1 MLLAL
6 AILSAVIWFGLIFF
20 HGKFWQGGPIL
31 QPIPPQTHTATIAPE
46 VTVVIPARDEA
57 ESIETALSS
66 LLMQDYPG
74 KLSLILVNDRSEDA
88 TGALARALPDPHKRL
103 TVLDG
108 ADPEAGWS
116 GKLWAVSQGVAE
128 ANRQNAGTGGYV
140 MLTDADIVHAP
151 AHIATL
157 VAKAQTDALHMVSEM
172 VELQCESLAERA
184 LVPAFVFFFALLYPF
199 AKVNNPASRTAGAA
213 GGTILIR
220 RDTLA
225 EIGGIAALRGAL
237 IDDCTLASC
246 VKQNGGRL
254 YLGHSCL
261 AKSIRPYP
269 RAADVWNMIA
279 RTAYVQLHFSAIL
292 LVLTVLAMLVVWV
305 APGLLALFGHGV
317 VQWVGLATWL
327 TSMASFL
334 PTLRRFRI
342 SPLWALALPLVALF
356 YTAATLGSAL
366 NHYRGRGV
374 VWKNR
379 AYRDAIPNSGK
390 QTVNSP
396 TRDAASDSATPR
408 RSGQQSHRPH

>member
-1 MLLAL
+1 MLLGL
-6 AILSAVIWFGLIFF
+6 AIFSALIWVGLIFF

-31 QPIPPQTHTATIAPE
+31 RPAPPTPNVADIAPE

-57 ESIETALSS
+57 EAIETALSS
-66 LLMQDYPG
+66 LLTQDYPG
-74 KLSLILVNDRSEDA
+74 KLSLILVNDRSEDE
-88 TGALARALPDPHKRL
+88 TGALARALPDPLNRL

-108 ADPEAGWS
+108 ADPAPGWS

-128 ANRQNAGTGGYV
+128 ANRQSPAQNGYV
-140 MLTDADIVHAP
+140 LLTDADIVHAP
-151 AHIATL
+151 AHISTL

-213 GGTILIR
+213 GGTILLR

-225 EIGGIAALRGAL
+225 EIGGIEALRGAL
-237 IDDCTLASC
+237 IDDCTLATC
-246 VKQNGGRL
+246 VKQAGGRL

-269 RAADVWNMIA
+269 NAQDVWNMIA
-279 RTAYVQLHFSAIL
+279 RTAYVQLHFSPIL
-292 LVLTVLAMLVVWV
+292 LVLTVIAMGVVWV
-305 APGLLALFGHGV
+305 MPGLLAVFGHGPAR
-317 VQWVGLATWL
+317 WVGLVTWAV
-327 TSMASFL
+327 SVASFL
-334 PTLRRFRI
+334 PTLRRFRL
-342 SPLWALALPLVALF
+342 SPLWALTLPFVAVF
-356 YTAATLGSAL
+356 YTAATIGSAI

-379 AYRDAIPNSGK
+379 AYREAIPNAGRVDVQADQGPHHQK
-390 QTVNSP
+390 T
-396 TRDAASDSATPR
+396 
-408 RSGQQSHRPH
+408 QSN